1 MKIYFNSTFIETK
14 RETDDLF
21 VKGNNGNKLEAYFED
36 LDLSNVNISLRL
48 VIGWSNGELTNEL
61 PMNKSFDNQY
71 AYINLPKLK
80 HDGNTQ
86 FIIKIYQ
93 NGTLL
98 QTAIFTRN
106 IKATLEANDNTNINT
121 DEYQGLLN
129 QIKDIDDKANSN
141 STRIN
146 ELQETINDVSN
157 ASQDNSESIELNK
170 TRINQLQQSIN
181 GTDSDVAN
189 LEDRLDKLEDGLADG
204 KIELTNYVTKE
215 EFNVVANASQDNA
228 EKLKQV
234 YTIEEVDIEVNDLR
248 QEVGNYYVKKTDQ
261 RIKSVDYN
269 IQSGIFTFTKQDGTI
284 FEVDLA
290 IEKVVTNF
298 VYNKTTQ
305 KLELTL
311 ADGTVQSIPMSD
323 FASAY
328 EGVENDQIQ
337 VSIQSGNKIQAIL
350 KDGSININHLN
361 PKFANDVN
369 TVFTA
374 VGELQNHVQ
383 DNTEAIANRYTK
395 QETSDLI
402 DAEVGDAKEEL
413 KNVYLKK
420 SKDPVTDDGQIV
432 IVNAD
437 GSTGYTTETF
447 YEIANRISNLEQN
460 QGSGGSAVSASIFET
475 IVIDEFSALE
485 EAQGPYTHFAEVTLT
500 NSLDDKASVEL
511 LNNNAV
517 LFATYGFAI
526 ASVSSGNVV
535 TVYSI
540 NKPAESVTLTF
551 EIVKAYKVWDGS
563 YTEGA
568 GASLIN
574 FTVNGTEY
582 QAEEGMTWEQ
592 WVNSSY
598 NINSYGSKIYDIS
611 VANFIKMYASG
622 YGEIIYI
629 STDGTSYGRV
639 LKTDLIQTL
648 NYQHYIE
655 QPGGGN

>member
-36 LDLSNVNISLRL
+36 LELSNVNISLRL
-48 VIGWSNGELTNEL
+48 VIGWSNGETTNEL

-129 QIKDIDDKANSN
+129 QIKDIDDKSNSN
-141 STRIN
+141 SVKIQQ
-146 ELQETINDVSN
+146 LQESVNDVSN
-157 ASQDNSESIELNK
+157 ASQDNSEAINLNK
-170 TRINQLQQSIN
+170 TRINQLQQSLN

-189 LEDRLDKLEDGLADG
+189 LEDRLDKLEDDLAGG

-215 EFNVVANASQDNA
+215 EFNVVANASQNNA
-228 EKLKQV
+228 EKLKKV

-248 QEVGNYYVKKTDQ
+248 QETENYYVKKTDQ

-269 IQSGIFTFTKQDGTI
+269 IQTGIFTFTKQDGTI

-298 VYNKTTQ
+298 IYNKQ
-305 KLELTL
+305 KNALELTL

-361 PKFANDVN
+361 PQFASDVN

-374 VGELQNHVQ
+374 VGELSRNVQ
-383 DNTEAIANRYTK
+383 DNAEAIANRYTK

-420 SKDPVTDDGQIV
+420 SNDPVTDDGQIV

-437 GSTGYTTETF
+437 GSTSYTTETF

-460 QGSGGSAVSASIFET
+460 QGSGGNGGSAVSASIFESVT
-475 IVIDEFSALE
+475 INDFSALE

-511 LNNNAV
+511 LNNDAV

-526 ASVSSGNVV
+526 ASVGAGNVV

-540 NKPAESVTLTF
+540 NKSAEAVTLTF

-568 GASLIN
+568 GAKLIT
-574 FTVNGTEY
+574 FTHDHYSDGITTY
-582 QAEEGMTWEQ
+582 QAEEGMTWEEF
-592 WVNSSY
+592 VNSEY
-598 NINSYGSKIYDIS
+598 NTGNI
-611 VANFIKMYASG
+611 F
-622 YGEIIYI
+622 
-629 STDGTSYGRV
+629 V
-639 LKTDLIQTL
+639 LW
-648 NYQHYIE
+648 
-655 QPGGGN
+655 PGGGVSFNNESNGVQDASGEFIVKTDIITSQEYYTEIYSPGGSN

>member
-48 VIGWSNGELTNEL
+48 VIGWSNGETTNEL

-106 IKATLEANDNTNINT
+106 IKETLEANDNTNINT

-129 QIKDIDDKANSN
+129 QIKDIDDKSNSN
-141 STRIN
+141 SVKIQQ
-146 ELQETINDVSN
+146 LQESINDVSN
-157 ASQDNSESIELNK
+157 ASQDNSEAINLNK
-170 TRINQLQQSIN
+170 TRINQLQQSLN

-189 LEDRLDKLEDGLADG
+189 LEDRLDKLEDDLADG

-228 EKLKQV
+228 EKLKKV

-248 QEVGNYYVKKTDQ
+248 QETENYYVKKTDQ

-269 IQSGIFTFTKQDGTI
+269 IQTGIFTFTKQDGSI

-298 VYNKTTQ
+298 IYNKQ
-305 KLELTL
+305 KNALELTL

-350 KDGSININHLN
+350 KNGSININHLE
-361 PKFANDVN
+361 PEFANDVGAMVT
-369 TVFTA
+369 TVS
-374 VGELQNHVQ
+374 ELLNHVQ
-383 DNTEAIANRYTK
+383 DNAEAIANRYTK

-413 KNVYLKK
+413 KNIYLKK
-420 SKDPVTDDGQIV
+420 SNDPVTDDGQIV

-437 GSTGYTTETF
+437 GSTSYTTETF
-447 YEIANRISNLEQN
+447 YEITNRISNLEQN
-460 QGSGGSAVSASIFET
+460 QGTGSGGSAVSASIFET
-475 IVIDEFSALE
+475 IVINDFSALE
-485 EAQGPYTHFAEVTLT
+485 EAQGPYTHFANVTLT

-540 NKPAESVTLTF
+540 NKSAEAVTLTF

-563 YTEGA
+563 YTEGESA
-568 GASLIN
+568 KLIN
-574 FTVNGTEY
+574 FTIDGTSY
-582 QAEEGMTWEQ
+582 SAEEGMTWEQ
-592 WVNSSY
+592 WCNSNY
-598 NINSYGSKIYDIS
+598 NTYGYVIDYNGYIAAGVGHDYVAFSDSLVESDDVIINNRNYTHHDVGTGGS
-611 VANFIKMYASG
+611 N
-622 YGEIIYI
+622 
-629 STDGTSYGRV
+629 
-639 LKTDLIQTL
+639 
-648 NYQHYIE
+648 
-655 QPGGGN
+655 

>member
-48 VIGWSNGELTNEL
+48 VIGWSNGETTNEL

-129 QIKDIDDKANSN
+129 QIKDIDDKSNSN
-141 STRIN
+141 SVKIQQ
-146 ELQETINDVSN
+146 LQESVNDVSN
-157 ASQDNSESIELNK
+157 ASQDNSEAINLNK
-170 TRINQLQQSIN
+170 TRINQLQQSLN

-189 LEDRLDKLEDGLADG
+189 LEDRLDKLEDDLAGG

-215 EFNVVANASQDNA
+215 EFNVVANASQNNA
-228 EKLKQV
+228 EKLKKV

-248 QEVGNYYVKKTDQ
+248 QETENYYVKKTDQ

-269 IQSGIFTFTKQDGTI
+269 IQTGIFTFTKQDGTI

-298 VYNKTTQ
+298 IYNKQ
-305 KLELTL
+305 KNALELTL

-350 KDGSININHLN
+350 KNGSININHLE
-361 PKFANDVN
+361 PEFANDVGAMVT
-369 TVFTA
+369 TVS
-374 VGELQNHVQ
+374 ELLNHVQ
-383 DNTEAIANRYTK
+383 DNAEAIANRYTK
-395 QETSDLI
+395 QETLEAI
-402 DAEVGDAKEEL
+402 DDEVNNL
-413 KNVYLKK
+413 KQER
-420 SKDPVTDDGQIV
+420 DIIT
-432 IVNAD
+432 NALN
-437 GSTGYTTETF
+437 E
-447 YEIANRISNLEQN
+447 RITSLEQN
-460 QGSGGSAVSASIFET
+460 QGSGGSGGSSTVFETQQIDIAVSDWTELPDSE
-475 IVIDEFSALE
+475 
-485 EAQGPYTHFAEVTLT
+485 PYTYFANVTLSK
-500 NSLDDKASVEL
+500 SLDNAISIEL
-511 LNNNAV
+511 INNNPI
-517 LFATYGFAI
+517 LFAKYGFAI
-526 ASVSSGNVV
+526 GEITAMDELEI
-535 TVYSI
+535 YSI
-540 NKPAESVTLTF
+540 GKPNDSVTLTF
-551 EIVKAYKVWDGS
+551 ETVSQTSSVNLISFTIDGTS
-563 YTEGA
+563 
-568 GASLIN
+568 
-574 FTVNGTEY
+574 Y
-582 QAEEGMTWEQ
+582 QAEEGMTWGE
-592 WVNSSY
+592 WCDSEYNTIGAVAHSS
-598 NINSYGSKIYDIS
+598 GHIYDKNYTMYITPESES
-611 VANFIKMYASG
+611 VAIPPSGIIVDGRSYKFRYA
-622 YGEIIYI
+622 
-629 STDGTSYGRV
+629 
-639 LKTDLIQTL
+639 
-648 NYQHYIE
+648 
-655 QPGGGN
+655 GGAN